1 MSAAGDAALAMDRIY
16 RHQQAIYD
24 LTRRHYLLGR
34 DRLIDGLNPPA
45 GARVLEIG
53 CGTGR
58 NLVACAARHPQARLY
73 GLDVSQVM
81 LETAGRAVWRAG
93 LVGRVRLAR
102 ADATRFA
109 PQPLFGET
117 AFERIFI
124 SYSLSMI
131 PAWHAVVE
139 NALGALA
146 PGGEIHIVDFGQ
158 QEGLPRWFRAA
169 LHRWLSWFSVHPI
182 AGLEGALGVIARRHG
197 ATLSF
202 ARPWRGYAVLAVLR
216 AG

>member
-1 MSAAGDAALAMDRIY
+1 MSATGDAALAMDRIY

-34 DRLIDGLNPPA
+34 DRLIDGLNPPP

-58 NLVACAARHPQARLY
+58 NLVACAGRHPQARLY

-93 LVGRVRLAR
+93 LVGRIRLAR

-109 PQPLFGET
+109 PQPLFGEA

-131 PAWHAVVE
+131 PAWQAVVE
-139 NALGALA
+139 RALGALA
-146 PGGEIHIVDFGQ
+146 PGGEVHIVDFGQ

-169 LHRWLSWFSVHPI
+169 LHRWLSWFSVQPV
-182 AGLEGALGVIARRHG
+182 AGLEGALRALAARHG
-197 ATLSF
+197 AALSF
-202 ARPWRGYAVLAVLR
+202 ARPYRGYAMLAVLR
-216 AG
+216 TG